1 MRTWQDV
8 EDTRSALMDTLE
20 RNIEVEKTR
29 LRFCLAEREAEDE
42 TQRRW
47 RRTGR
52 LAEIFRSL
60 STQT

>member
-29 LRFCLAEREAEDE
+29 LRESGIDVRLGSCSCSIDE
-42 TQRRW
+42 LFVRFHDLPR
-47 RRTGR
+47 
-52 LAEIFRSL
+52 A
-60 STQT
+60 